1 MADSDRREQQ
11 NTSKEVL
18 IFEKYD
24 NTFKKGLFLFKKK
37 FMKSVIRL
45 VAITVFTLFF
55 TESDAQVLVS
65 SRKPNGLAVSTGNLY
80 FTSHDAAGAAV
91 WRTSQSSV
99 PGREGILYW
108 EAGAKFGDIV
118 FTKVG
123 TSFFGYFFAEK
134 AGVIT
139 IRRVSL
145 SGGNAT
151 ILATVTNIDII
162 NSHHNLVTDGV
173 NLYWQD
179 VNSIRKM
186 SINGGEITVLDGTRS
201 NTPTA
206 GIDLQNDRII
216 YADVDA
222 IRFVPTAGAITNPE
236 LRTIVPRSSGITTLH
251 VGESHI
257 YWGERNGSVRRKAS
271 GSSPQ
276 TLQGPGSFTPTSIGT
291 SGSKFAWTQC
301 GSASCQLK
309 RSFGLTLT
317 IGVNA
322 LGLFITSAG
331 NIFWGDDAGVHRRPF

>member
-1 MADSDRREQQ
+1 
-11 NTSKEVL
+11 
-18 IFEKYD
+18 
-24 NTFKKGLFLFKKK
+24 
-37 FMKSVIRL
+37 MKSAIRL
-45 VAITVFTLFF
+45 AVVTIFILFF
-55 TESDAQVLVS
+55 SESDAQLVS

-99 PGREGILYW
+99 PGNERILYW

-118 FTKVG
+118 FTQVG
-123 TSFFGYFFAEK
+123 SSFFGYFFAEK
-134 AGVIT
+134 SGVIT
-139 IRRVSL
+139 IKRVSL

-151 ILATVTNIDII
+151 TLATLTNIDII

-179 VNSIRKM
+179 VSSIRKM
-186 SINGGEITVLDGTRS
+186 SINGGEITVLDQTRP

-222 IRFVPTAGAITNPE
+222 IRFVPTAGAITTPA
-236 LRTIVPRSSGITTLH
+236 LRTILESSSGITTLH
-251 VGESHI
+251 VGPSHI

-276 TLQGPGSFTPTSIGT
+276 TLQGPVGFTPTSIAT
-291 SGSKFAWTQC
+291 SGSRFAWTQC
-301 GSASCQLK
+301 GSSSCQLK
-309 RSFGLTLT
+309 RRSLGITLTLSV
-317 IGVNA
+317 GADA

-331 NIFWGDDAGVHRRPF
+331 NMFWGDAAGVHRRSF